1 MYRSVRV
8 LLPALLA
15 LGAAASVANAQS
27 AGPQSGERMRREH
40 RPSAETMQRMEDG
53 RFAMIK
59 GALKMTDAQ
68 DKLWQPVEAV
78 IRAQHAQRNKAM
90 MERAAGRDKDAK
102 DNDGKATGGKD
113 GPRPTLA
120 DRMERDSARMTER
133 AEQAKTYSAA
143 FRPFYDSLTEE
154 QKAVAGPLLA
164 GLTGEQRGHGH
175 RWASREE
182 HGERHGERHGDKQ
195 Q

>member
-68 DKLWQPVEAV
+68 AKLWQPVEDV
-78 IRAQHAQRNKAM
+78 IRAQHAQRTKAM
-90 MERAAGRDKDAK
+90 TERAAGRDNDAK
-102 DNDGKATGGKD
+102 GNDGKATEGRSSD
-113 GPRPTLA
+113 GMDRPRSTLA

-143 FRPFYDSLTEE
+143 FRPFFDSLTED
-154 QKAVAGPLLA
+154 QRAVAGPLLA
-164 GLTGEQRGHGH
+164 GFAGEHRGHGH

-182 HGERHGERHGDKQ
+182 HGERHGDK
-195 Q
+195 